1 MRYWAEGMN
10 KAFHTRRIIAGD
22 LEGRCTTS
30 GGSPTSTA
38 SRPLRMNVPHLNTY
52 IWLAEN
58 SAMIVMAEDKKAL
71 FLLEGIR
78 ELHEKKHGV
87 KTQQP
92 VAQTQLNI

>member
-1 MRYWAEGMN
+1 MYNLRRFPHVDGL
-10 KAFHTRRIIAGD
+10 KAIAHERPSPEYLYLAGREFRNDRNGRRQKG
-22 LEGRCTTS
+22 
-30 GGSPTSTA
+30 
-38 SRPLRMNVPHLNTY
+38 
-52 IWLAEN
+52 
-58 SAMIVMAEDKKAL
+58 L